1 MGRPKKNQPKTE
13 TVSNESTP
21 IQVKPDPIVKNKA
34 YFKAKLEALSS
45 EMHEAIKADRSLS
58 IRLKTIQND
67 LRRAATRL

>member
-1 MGRPKKNQPKTE
+1 MARPRKNKPTVTE
-13 TVSNESTP
+13 ANESAP
-21 IQVKPDPIVKNKA
+21 IEVVTAPTVKDKA
-34 YFKAKLEALSS
+34 YFKAKLEALST